1 MYPPT
6 YHPGLYEKPQQ
17 APFLDIGALFK
28 LLFRPKE
35 AFEDLYDH
43 TSATQGYIL
52 AIIFIAFSSVLGII
66 ANLVFLGT
74 TDLPEEAAFTMFT
87 PGTAIGSVIGI
98 FTGLLFFWLTAWMFH
113 ALVKDK
119 VRHPSFDKTV
129 GLMGY
134 AKFPAFIVLTLI
146 AVIMPITLIGFVEG
160 AEDPGQVFGALCGTL
175 AVIFGLGLVGILW
188 AFWVHSHAQSV
199 ANDMSPSSA
208 FGWLLLTWFLIG
220 IIQLVVGFVLSI
232 MVIGATFGM

>member
-1 MYPPT
+1 
-6 YHPGLYEKPQQ
+6 
-17 APFLDIGALFK
+17 
-28 LLFRPKE
+28 
-35 AFEDLYDH
+35 
-43 TSATQGYIL
+43 
-52 AIIFIAFSSVLGII
+52 
-66 ANLVFLGT
+66 
-74 TDLPEEAAFTMFT
+74 
-87 PGTAIGSVIGI
+87 
-98 FTGLLFFWLTAWMFH
+98 MFH

-119 VRHPSFDKTV
+119 VRRPSFDKTV

-134 AKFPAFIVLTLI
+134 AKFPAFIVMTLI
-146 AVIMPITLIGFVEG
+146 VIITPITLIGFVENV
-160 AEDPGQVFGALCGTL
+160 EDPGQVFGALCGTM
-175 AVIFGLGLVGILW
+175 AVVFGLGAIGILW